1 MIKRRASARQSEG
14 KYGRGGGERKREL
27 MGRPKTLENN
37 LLGGKECE
45 AYAVHIPNIEMQLKT
60 SPNMISAKL

>member
-1 MIKRRASARQSEG
+1 MGE
-14 KYGRGGGERKREL
+14 GGERKREL

-45 AYAVHIPNIEMQLKT
+45 AYAVHIPNIELRLKT